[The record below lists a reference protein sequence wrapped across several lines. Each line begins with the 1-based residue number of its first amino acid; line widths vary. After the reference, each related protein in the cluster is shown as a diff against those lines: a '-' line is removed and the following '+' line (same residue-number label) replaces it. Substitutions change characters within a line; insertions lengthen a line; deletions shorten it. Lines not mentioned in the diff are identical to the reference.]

1 MTATNSKT
9 TKTNSLKKCIHIFL
23 VILILLAGTALIFV
37 SEMFL
42 HDIRHTAFEDVD
54 TGKSSAVLDKILSNT
69 VYADLIQGAVL
80 ILFLLLIFLL
90 ARGAARLGRSK
101 S

>member
-1 MTATNSKT
+1 MNSS
-9 TKTNSLKKCIHIFL
+9 NHESKKNASPKNHIRIML

-37 SEMFL
+37 SELFL
-42 HDIRHTAFEDVD
+42 HDIRHRAFEDVA
-54 TGKSSAVLDKILSNT
+54 TGRSSAALDKILSNT

>member
-1 MTATNSKT
+1 MNSS
-9 TKTNSLKKCIHIFL
+9 NHESKKNASPKNHIRIML
-23 VILILLAGTALIFV
+23 VILILLAGTALTFV
-37 SEMFL
+37 SELFL
-42 HDIRHTAFEDVD
+42 HDMRHRAFEDVA
-54 TGKSSAVLDKILSNT
+54 TGKSSAALDKILSNT

-80 ILFLLLIFLL
+80 ILFLILIILL